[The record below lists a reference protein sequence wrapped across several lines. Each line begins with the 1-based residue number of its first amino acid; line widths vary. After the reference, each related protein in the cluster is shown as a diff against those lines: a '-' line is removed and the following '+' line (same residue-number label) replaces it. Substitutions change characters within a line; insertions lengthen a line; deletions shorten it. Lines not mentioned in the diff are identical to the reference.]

1 MFCLYCYFLRCCL
14 YISHLE
20 HAHFNSSETSSV
32 VSLSIPLNH
41 GKSDLSP
48 MSESSN
54 ISEDNVSTDG
64 FDTQDVSKGS
74 TPYNGVLSP
83 EDASRAVY
91 ALSSAVDNLFE
102 TASNTLSLSALLEFL
117 KSLIGASQKQLF
129 EKSKDRSARVGH
141 EIQNGGFEPIQSY
154 IPMNTLHLYHI
165 CDVMLRCA
173 RNQNR
178 TLLHIMKA
186 WNIVSPH
193 MVEVCLYVFCKIT

>member
-1 MFCLYCYFLRCCL
+1 M
-14 YISHLE
+14 E

-32 VSLSIPLNH
+32 ASLSLPLNH
-41 GKSDLSP
+41 GNNDLSP
-48 MSESSN
+48 VSESSN

-64 FDTQDVSKGS
+64 FDPNDVSKGG

-102 TASNTLSLSALLEFL
+102 TASNTLSLNALLEFL
-117 KSLIGASQKQLF
+117 KSLITASQKQLF
-129 EKSKDRSARVGH
+129 EKSKVKIGT
-141 EIQNGGFEPIQSY
+141 ELQNGGYESYQSY

-165 CDVMLRCA
+165 CDVMLRCS
-173 RNQNR
+173 RNQHR

-186 WNIVSPH
+186 WNLVSPH
-193 MVEVCLYVFCKIT
+193 MVEVCQYIFMFLRKNWMKHLAWLN

>member
-1 MFCLYCYFLRCCL
+1 
-14 YISHLE
+14 
-20 HAHFNSSETSSV
+20 
-32 VSLSIPLNH
+32 
-41 GKSDLSP
+41 

-64 FDTQDVSKGS
+64 FDAQDVSKGS

-102 TASNTLSLSALLEFL
+102 TASNTLSLNALLEFL
-117 KSLIGASQKQLF
+117 RSLIAASQKQLF
-129 EKSKDRSARVGH
+129 EKPKDRQMKSGQDF
-141 EIQNGGFEPIQSY
+141 QNGGHEVITSY

-173 RNQNR
+173 RNQAR

-186 WNIVSPH
+186 WNLVSPH
-193 MVEVCLYVFCKIT
+193 MVEVYYHNNHNILLVVSYRHIYWSV

>member
-1 MFCLYCYFLRCCL
+1 
-14 YISHLE
+14 
-20 HAHFNSSETSSV
+20 
-32 VSLSIPLNH
+32 
-41 GKSDLSP
+41 

-64 FDTQDVSKGS
+64 GEPSSDVSKGS

-102 TASNTLSLSALLEFL
+102 TASNTLSLNALLEFM
-117 KSLIGASQKQLF
+117 KSLISASQRQLF
-129 EKSKDRSARVGH
+129 EKAKDRQGKNSALQD
-141 EIQNGGFEPIQSY
+141 IQNGGCEWSQSY

-165 CDVMLRCA
+165 CDVMLRCV

-186 WNIVSPH
+186 WNLVSPH
-193 MVEVCLYVFCKIT
+193 MVEVSCEIVRFSVAFFQ